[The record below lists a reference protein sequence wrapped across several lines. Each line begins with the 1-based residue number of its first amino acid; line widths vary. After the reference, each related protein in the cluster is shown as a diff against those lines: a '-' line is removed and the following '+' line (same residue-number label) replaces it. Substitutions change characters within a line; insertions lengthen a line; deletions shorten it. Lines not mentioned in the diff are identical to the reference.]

1 MPQQLMNK
9 LKLSKQ
15 TIFTLLG
22 ILVIVGSIPLAVI
35 LVKQRQEIRKEA
47 AITDD
52 SACAKIGGTCRYLSQ
67 GCGENNDGFFKPGY
81 CSGPTNRQCC
91 LPPSKKPTP
100 TPTPKGDDSA
110 CAKIGGTCRYLS
122 QGCGENND
130 GFFKPGY
137 CSGPTNRQC
146 CLPPSKKPTPT
157 PTPKPVSGQ
166 TCGSWCASKVGH
178 ATYPYCICN
187 AGRSPQSGYVEVA
200 RTTTSDCTKSC
211 VAYKQTDST
220 SSSTGTATGS
230 GKYPVWGRWNT
241 GRTCAAPTPTPTP
254 TKTPTP
260 TPTGTATPTPT
271 GTVTPTPTGTATP
284 TPTGTLTPTPTPTP
298 TGETPTPTTV
308 AQATPTPTLPPGVTP
323 TPTTALAQA
332 TPTPVVELPTA
343 GFVWPTFGAI
353 IGGLLLIAVSLVFIL

>member
-1 MPQQLMNK
+1 MNK

-100 TPTPKGDDSA
+100 TPTPK
-110 CAKIGGTCRYLS
+110 
-122 QGCGENND
+122 
-130 GFFKPGY
+130 
-137 CSGPTNRQC
+137 
-146 CLPPSKKPTPT
+146 
-157 PTPKPVSGQ
+157 PVSGQ

-178 ATYPYCICN
+178 ADFPWCICN
-187 AGRSPQSGYVEVA
+187 ADRSPASGYTEAA

-211 VAYKQTDST
+211 VAYT
-220 SSSTGTATGS
+220 SSSS
-230 GKYPVWGRWNT
+230 GDYQQAWGHPVWGRWNT
-241 GRTCAAPTPTPTP
+241 GRTCSAPPP
-254 TKTPTP
+254 
-260 TPTGTATPTPT
+260 TPTPT

>member
-100 TPTPKGDDSA
+100 TPTPK
-110 CAKIGGTCRYLS
+110 
-122 QGCGENND
+122 
-130 GFFKPGY
+130 
-137 CSGPTNRQC
+137 
-146 CLPPSKKPTPT
+146 
-157 PTPKPVSGQ
+157 PVSGQ

-187 AGRSPQSGYVEVA
+187 ADRSPASGYTEAA

-241 GRTCAAPTPTPTP
+241 GRTCSAPPP
-254 TKTPTP
+254 
-260 TPTGTATPTPT
+260 TPTPT

>member
-47 AITDD
+47 AIT
-52 SACAKIGGTCRYLSQ
+52 
-67 GCGENNDGFFKPGY
+67 
-81 CSGPTNRQCC
+81 
-91 LPPSKKPTP
+91 
-100 TPTPKGDDSA
+100 DDSA

-211 VAYKQTDST
+211 VAYT
-220 SSSTGTATGS
+220 SSSS
-230 GKYPVWGRWNT
+230 GDYQQAWGHPVWGRWNT
-241 GRTCAAPTPTPTP
+241 GRTCAAPTPTKTPTVTPTP
-254 TKTPTP
+254 TGTATPTPTGTVTP

>member
-47 AITDD
+47 AIT
-52 SACAKIGGTCRYLSQ
+52 
-67 GCGENNDGFFKPGY
+67 
-81 CSGPTNRQCC
+81 
-91 LPPSKKPTP
+91 
-100 TPTPKGDDSA
+100 DDSA

-241 GRTCAAPTPTPTP
+241 GRTCSAPPP
-254 TKTPTP
+254 
-260 TPTGTATPTPT
+260 TPTPT